1 MMIVNYPSKKALA
14 ACIGQP
20 LDYTET
26 SIMGPEFVS
35 NGTIVACNRPQ
46 INPRARE
53 QKPAWREFFAEIV
66 MRDGLIFKV
75 K

>member
-1 MMIVNYPSKKALA
+1 MLIVNYPSKKVLTQS
-14 ACIGQP
+14 IGKP

-26 SIMGPEFVS
+26 SIYGPEFERD
-35 NGTIVACNRPQ
+35 GTLVACNRPQ
-46 INPRARE
+46 INPRARG

-66 MRDGLIFKV
+66 MRDGLIHKV